1 MTYVSH
7 QLHLFWHV
15 RDDAS
20 AIRRSVSTL
29 RNVEK
34 IIRGTLEEAGVP
46 SHGTWTRASAD
57 GWAVT
62 LPADADVPSVLAE
75 VPRRAAPRLALYN
88 GRRVPDARIR
98 LLVAFAM
105 GPTVGVQDGQVGQ
118 GPCVAE
124 RLARQ
129 VAAEVDVGAPFT
141 VVLPQALYEHY
152 VAPGFRLD
160 LSPDGFRPV
169 AVGGGKVWLA

>member
-1 MTYVSH
+1 M
-7 QLHLFWHV
+7 
-15 RDDAS
+15 RDDAG

-29 RNVEK
+29 RDVEK

-46 SHGTWTRASAD
+46 SRGTWTRAGAG

-75 VPRRAAPRLALYN
+75 VPRRAAARLALHN
-88 GRRVPDARIR
+88 GRRVPEARLR

-105 GPTVGVQDGQVGQ
+105 GPTVGGPDGPVGQ
-118 GPCVAE
+118 GPRVAE
-124 RLARQ
+124 RLARL
-129 VAAEVDVGAPFT
+129 VAAQEEAEAPFA
-141 VVLPQALYEHY
+141 VVLSRALYEQY

-160 LSPDGFRPV
+160 LSPDAFRPV
-169 AVGGGKVWLA
+169 AVDGTKAWLA